1 VISRYFVA
9 ILIIISA
16 AAVIFIPKTALNL
29 TVSSSVVSQV
39 EGSTNAL
46 NLPYPAPKQGFIE
59 APPVSAISAVVIDN
73 KTGVSMYEKQPNL
86 RHLPASTTKLMTALV
101 TLEKCSLDDIIE
113 VKSVEGEGSQMGLRV
128 GDKVTVENLLYG
140 LLIPSGN
147 DAAFVLARNC
157 GDSYDKFIAGMN
169 QKAKDLGMQNTHF
182 VNPAG
187 YDDALQ
193 YSTASDLALLA
204 RVAVANPKIA
214 KIVKIKST
222 VITDIT
228 GTRTYYLENV
238 NKLLGVVPGV
248 EGVKTG
254 ETDGALENLVT
265 KTTRGENSILV
276 VVLGSQDRFGDS
288 KNLIEWAFQNYTW
301 QNQKSN

>member
-1 VISRYFVA
+1 MIFRTVVIFLIVISALGVVLLPKEELGKVA
-9 ILIIISA
+9 PSVAKRVEAATTESGSA
-16 AAVIFIPKTALNL
+16 YPSPRKDFTDAPQVTA
-29 TVSSSVVSQV
+29 S
-39 EGSTNAL
+39 
-46 NLPYPAPKQGFIE
+46 
-59 APPVSAISAVVIDN
+59 SAVVIDN
-73 KTGVSMYEKQPNL
+73 KTGTSMYEKNSNL

-101 TLEKCSLDDIIE
+101 SLEKCSPSDIVE
-113 VKSVEGEGSQMGLRV
+113 VRDVEGDGSQMGLKV

-157 GDSYDKFIAGMN
+157 GDSYDQFIAAMN
-169 QKAKDLGMQNTHF
+169 QKAKDLNMQNTHF

-187 YDDALQ
+187 YDDPLQ
-193 YSTASDLALLA
+193 YSTASDLALMA
-204 RVAVANPKIA
+204 RVAVTNPIIA

-222 VITDIT
+222 VVADIT

-238 NKLLGVVPGV
+238 NKLLGVVPGL

-265 KTTRGENSILV
+265 KTTRGDNSILV

-288 KNLIEWAFQNYTW
+288 KSLIEWAYQNYIW
-301 QNQKSN
+301 QKGKT

>member
-1 VISRYFVA
+1 MIFRIAVIF
-9 ILIIISA
+9 LIIISA
-16 AAVIFIPKTALNL
+16 LAVVFLPKDQLNQIAQG
-29 TVSSSVVSQV
+29 TVAKKV
-39 EGSTNAL
+39 EAGTIGLEAIHPS
-46 NLPYPAPKQGFIE
+46 PRKDFSE
-59 APPVSAISAVVIDN
+59 APQVTATSAVVIDN
-73 KTGVSMYEKQPNL
+73 KTGTSMYEKNSNL

-101 TLEKCSLDDIIE
+101 ALEKCSLTDVIE
-113 VKSVEGEGSQMGLRV
+113 VRDVEGDGSQMGLKV
-128 GDKVTVENLLYG
+128 GDRVTVENLLYG

-147 DAAFVLARNC
+147 DAAFVLAKNC
-157 GDSYDKFIAGMN
+157 GDSYGQFIAGMN
-169 QKAKDLGMQNTHF
+169 QKAKDLNMQNTHF

-187 YDDALQ
+187 YDDPLQ

-204 RVAVANPKIA
+204 RVAVANPAIA

-222 VITDIT
+222 VVTDVT

-288 KNLIEWAFQNYTW
+288 KSLIEWTFQNYIW
-301 QNQKSN
+301 QNQKNS